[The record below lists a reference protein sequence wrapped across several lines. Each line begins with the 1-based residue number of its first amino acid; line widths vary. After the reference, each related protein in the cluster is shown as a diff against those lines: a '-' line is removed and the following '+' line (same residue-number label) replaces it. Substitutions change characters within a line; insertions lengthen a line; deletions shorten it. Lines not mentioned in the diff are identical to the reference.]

1 MIIVIIDPYL
11 PPQNGVGDTPPLPYY
26 LYCLVGIGILT
37 CGVLY
42 WAAWQIVLPK
52 VFGYELIPRKEKLN
66 DGTVVTVVST
76 PLPITKMYRKNSK
89 VNLFYSLIP
98 RNSIKTLTD
107 GPFLPHFHLLTI
119 SFPPSS
125 LFLLLTLLSISYSL
139 PTTDSALA
147 WPMLKR
153 GTHIEYG
160 QQAFSAPFLYYF
172 KE

>member
-76 PLPITKMYRKNSK
+76 PLPSPLLRCIVRIVRLTN
-89 VNLFYSLIP
+89 VLFYSLIP

-107 GPFLPHFHLLTI
+107 GSFLPHFHLLTI

-139 PTTDSALA
+139 STTGSALA
-147 WPMLKR
+147 
-153 GTHIEYG
+153 
-160 QQAFSAPFLYYF
+160 
-172 KE
+172 